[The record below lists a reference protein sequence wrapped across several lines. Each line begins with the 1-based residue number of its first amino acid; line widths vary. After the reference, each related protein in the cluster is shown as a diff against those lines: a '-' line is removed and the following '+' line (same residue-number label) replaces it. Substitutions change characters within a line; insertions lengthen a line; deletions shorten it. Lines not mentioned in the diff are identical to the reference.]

1 MENKIKIIWTSSSIC
16 GPVREV
22 NEDTIYP
29 EVSGTTKESF
39 VAGVCDGLGGHK
51 HGEVASSIAIN
62 QLEKKFDS
70 VLEVIYSAN
79 REILSHQK
87 LNPETLG
94 MATTMTLV
102 YINREGLLK
111 LGHIGDS
118 RCYILSD
125 RELKQLSI
133 DHTVDGSENILTQA
147 VGLTDK
153 INPQLVDYQLS
164 IGDVVL
170 ICSDGFYNEVSE
182 VYLKRKL
189 QEGAT
194 AEALVNDI
202 LANEPRDNVSAV
214 IMNLSLIHI

>member
-70 VLEVIYSAN
+70 VVEVIYSAN

-214 IMNLSLIHI
+214 IMNITKL

>member
-29 EVSGTTKESF
+29 EVSGSTKVSF

-170 ICSDGFYNEVSE
+170 ICSDGIYNEVSE

-214 IMNLSLIHI
+214 IMNITKL

>member
-87 LNPETLG
+87 LEPTQLTTLRKQ
-94 MATTMTLV
+94 
-102 YINREGLLK
+102 IPLLP
-111 LGHIGDS
+111 
-118 RCYILSD
+118 
-125 RELKQLSI
+125 QLTSL
-133 DHTVDGSENILTQA
+133 DLTNTN
-147 VGLTDK
+147 LTDDDAPA
-153 INPQLVDYQLS
+153 IVDFFNPKCGLKE
-164 IGDVVL
+164 IVL
-170 ICSDGFYNEVSE
+170 KNNRIDEKN
-182 VYLKRKL
+182 
-189 QEGAT
+189 
-194 AEALVNDI
+194 
-202 LANEPRDNVSAV
+202 
-214 IMNLSLIHI
+214 

>member
-102 YINREGLLK
+102 YIN
-111 LGHIGDS
+111 
-118 RCYILSD
+118 
-125 RELKQLSI
+125 
-133 DHTVDGSENILTQA
+133 
-147 VGLTDK
+147 
-153 INPQLVDYQLS
+153 
-164 IGDVVL
+164 
-170 ICSDGFYNEVSE
+170 
-182 VYLKRKL
+182 
-189 QEGAT
+189 
-194 AEALVNDI
+194 
-202 LANEPRDNVSAV
+202 
-214 IMNLSLIHI
+214 LSLIHI

>member
-189 QEGAT
+189 EEGAT

-214 IMNLSLIHI
+214 IMNITKL

>member
-214 IMNLSLIHI
+214 IMNITKL

>member
-87 LNPETLG
+87 NLKLHCH
-94 MATTMTLV
+94 
-102 YINREGLLK
+102 INRPLYLNF
-111 LGHIGDS
+111 
-118 RCYILSD
+118 LS
-125 RELKQLSI
+125 K
-133 DHTVDGSENILTQA
+133 
-147 VGLTDK
+147 
-153 INPQLVDYQLS
+153 
-164 IGDVVL
+164 
-170 ICSDGFYNEVSE
+170 
-182 VYLKRKL
+182 YLKAL
-189 QEGAT
+189 QQF
-194 AEALVNDI
+194 DFQI
-202 LANEPRDNVSAV
+202 C
-214 IMNLSLIHI
+214 

>member
-202 LANEPRDNVSAV
+202 LANEPRDNVSAL
-214 IMNLSLIHI
+214 IMNITKL

>member
-1 MENKIKIIWTSSSIC
+1 MYYIWQLRLTKYMKNKIKIIWTSSSIC

-182 VYLKRKL
+182 VYFCLL
-189 QEGAT
+189 YT
-194 AEALVNDI
+194 SPS
-202 LANEPRDNVSAV
+202 PRD
-214 IMNLSLIHI
+214 

>member
-22 NEDTIYP
+22 NEDTIYT

-214 IMNLSLIHI
+214 IMNITKL

>member
-29 EVSGTTKESF
+29 KVSGTTKESF

-214 IMNLSLIHI
+214 IMNITKL

>member
-39 VAGVCDGLGGHK
+39 VAGGCDGLGGHK

-70 VLEVIYSAN
+70 VVEVIYSAN

-214 IMNLSLIHI
+214 IMNITKL

>member
-70 VLEVIYSAN
+70 VVEVIYSAN

-202 LANEPRDNVSAV
+202 LANEPRD
-214 IMNLSLIHI
+214 LSLIHI